1 MKMDATTQ
9 QQRHNNSKKKD
20 DKNNDMNNDIMII
33 IIPTISYFIPR
44 WQEKPWTACSRQRS
58 LNLGLQS
65 TEQAN
70 QQSIGLRENLQESLR
85 FSGKICGFLW
95 FPVDFPLNQSIEIVH
110 WQPLKPALTMAGL
123 QDDSQGWGPRDN
135 FDAWHLLK
143 STLPCSGIWL
153 IHLYIY
159 VHIYICNMYILIYI
173 YIL

>member
-20 DKNNDMNNDIMII
+20 DKNNDMNNDTITITIIIIIIIII

-85 FSGKICGFLW
+85 FSGKIYGFL
-95 FPVDFPLNQSIEIVH
+95 
-110 WQPLKPALTMAGL
+110 
-123 QDDSQGWGPRDN
+123 
-135 FDAWHLLK
+135 
-143 STLPCSGIWL
+143 
-153 IHLYIY
+153 
-159 VHIYICNMYILIYI
+159 
-173 YIL
+173 